1 MGAGDT
7 GQNVLG
13 VRSVLLSALCAVMNG
28 CPAQVHPLW
37 AVRDHPD
44 RCCVVAL
51 CVSTVAIME
60 DYDVTQWADLRSF

>member
-13 VRSVLLSALCAVMNG
+13 VQSVLLSALCAVMNG

-51 CVSTVAIME
+51 CACRPLPSWRTMTSPSGQI
-60 DYDVTQWADLRSF
+60 